1 MLSEKPWRAEAVI
14 QFLAAQF
21 VVYFLGAAA
30 LITLHKFGVGG
41 FKHEEDFGN
50 VLLATASFQGAT
62 WVLIP
67 IFLRRH
73 EMNWREAFGFQ
84 KSNLFRALSWAV
96 VLAIVILPVAL
107 ELQRASVFVLEKIGW
122 PVEDEAAVMLV
133 TGAKSLWLKIY
144 LGVFAV
150 VLAPVAEEFIFRG
163 VLFPFF
169 KQRGLPKFA
178 WFGVSFLFAAIHFDA
193 AIFAPLFAFA
203 LALTWLYE
211 FTDNL
216 LAPVFAHSLFNAANL
231 ILLCLFQNKPGA

>member
-1 MLSEKPWRAEAVI
+1 MLSEKPWRAEAVMRFI
-14 QFLAAQF
+14 AAQF
-21 VVYFLGAAA
+21 ILYFLGAAA
-30 LITLHKFGVGG
+30 LVTLHGFGVGG

-62 WVLIP
+62 WILIP

-73 EMNWREAFGFQ
+73 GMDWREAFGFH
-84 KSNLFRALSWAV
+84 KPDLFRALFWAV

-107 ELQRASVFVLEKIGW
+107 ELQRASVFTLEKFGW
-122 PVEDEAAVMLV
+122 PPEDEAAVTLV

-163 VLFPFF
+163 VLFPFV
-169 KQRGLPKFA
+169 KQLGFPKLA
-178 WFGVSFLFAAIHFDA
+178 WLGVSLLFAAIHFDA
-193 AIFAPLFAFA
+193 AIFVPLFTFA

-211 FTDNL
+211 KTDNL
-216 LAPVFAHSLFNAANL
+216 LAPIAAHSLFNAANL
-231 ILLCLFQNKPGA
+231 LILLHDLKHE